1 MKKAYTL
8 LLGCAAATTLA
19 SCEALNSLA
28 SLRAIPGL
36 RGIPGLGGIPGV
48 SQAFQIW
55 ELIEGIR
62 ASQQQINEAQRRA
75 AYASEQAKARKV
87 RYAAV
92 KVPKADDGNGDRV
105 MIIDSQTGK
114 PKDDKTYAVRGGAS
128 KGEAKKIGGVEATVV
143 DNIGGL

>member
-1 MKKAYTL
+1 MKKAHNVL
-8 LLGCAAATTLA
+8 LSCTTALTLA
-19 SCEALNSLA
+19 SCAALDNPMVTGIIDN
-28 SLRAIPGL
+28 AIGRSGNAAAYQVWQL
-36 RGIPGLGGIPGV
+36 VKGIHANQMQI
-48 SQAFQIW
+48 QA
-55 ELIEGIR
+55 
-62 ASQQQINEAQRRA
+62 AQRRA

-114 PKDDKTYAVRGGAS
+114 PKDDKTYAVQGGAS

>member
-1 MKKAYTL
+1 
-8 LLGCAAATTLA
+8 
-19 SCEALNSLA
+19 
-28 SLRAIPGL
+28 
-36 RGIPGLGGIPGV
+36 V
-48 SQAFQIW
+48 SQAFQIL

-114 PKDDKTYAVRGGAS
+114 PKDDKTYAVQGGAS